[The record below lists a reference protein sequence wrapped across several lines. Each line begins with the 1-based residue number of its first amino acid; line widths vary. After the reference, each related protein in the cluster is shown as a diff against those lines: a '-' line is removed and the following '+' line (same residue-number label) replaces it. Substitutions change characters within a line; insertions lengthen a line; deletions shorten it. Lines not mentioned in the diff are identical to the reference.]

1 MNFPPNVV
9 ASPDER
15 KAPRVLRCSAGD
27 IHLMELLMD
36 EGLAMA
42 LGLAS
47 LHRHSPLSPCFI
59 ILSPTQY
66 SHLLPPPKS
75 PWGIFS
81 PLSLLSFSLCMLSVP
96 RSQALSLS
104 LSLNVLFY
112 ITRYTLYFFSLCS
125 YVVNTYIYTCS
136 HIAYTVSIY
145 YK

>member
-104 LSLNVLFY
+104 LSLSERSLLHYPVYSLFF
-112 ITRYTLYFFSLCS
+112 LSLFIRS
-125 YVVNTYIYTCS
+125 KYVYIYM
-136 HIAYTVSIY
+136 
-145 YK
+145 